1 MRPNPVNAF
10 EHTAVPHGEDGR
22 MVRGIIARCGHYGCE
37 AAIPLPVN
45 TMQNGGGDDIAWQHI
60 ARKLEMKGWRI
71 GKTRNAHR
79 CPKCFAAAKAPD
91 IDKAEANKTNAAT
104 NGAHSMNMKVVQEN
118 VRVMERPDRRIIFD
132 KLNQVYVDDTVGY
145 GPGWTDERVATDL
158 GVPRAWVRL
167 VREEHF
173 GDEVSNEQIRRD
185 IKDATA
191 VLEQIRAL
199 QPEITRLMSLADKV
213 EKSLTEIRKVFK

>member
-1 MRPNPVNAF
+1 MRSSPINAF
-10 EHTAVPHGEDGR
+10 EHTAVPHGDDGR

-37 AAIPLPVN
+37 AAVPLPVN
-45 TMQNGGGDDIAWQHI
+45 TMQNGGGDEVAWQHI
-60 ARKLEMKGWRI
+60 ARKLELKGWRI
-71 GKTRNAHR
+71 GKTRNSHR
-79 CPKCFAAAKAPD
+79 CPKCFAAAKSPDTRNADADAAPG
-91 IDKAEANKTNAAT
+91 AT
-104 NGAHSMNMKVVQEN
+104 ANGAPAMKVVQEN

-145 GPGWTDERVATDL
+145 SPGWTDEKVSVDL

-173 GDEVSNEQIRRD
+173 GDEVSNEHIRSEV
-185 IKDATA
+185 KDATV

-199 QPEITRLMSLADKV
+199 QPETTRLFALADKI
-213 EKSLTEIRKVFK
+213 EKSLAEILKVFK